1 MVAITCSGLAME
13 ILAEPCHGIHDGLM
27 IQHFSVALFMLAL
40 SPICAL
46 DVPPGGMEISGGTLQ
61 ASANS
66 KAGRVESLTPGK
78 RIIITQ
84 PHEAQAYNAQFT
96 APCAA
101 AIAKGERVFAIIK
114 ARVVGAEAFGEV
126 QAKLQ
131 LRAAPYTSF
140 GPSIGIGISREWAE
154 LPVTFAAE
162 DSIEADKA
170 AVVLLCGHRGQSIEV
185 ESIRLMRYPASIN
198 LASFPRAKPIKRTY
212 AGREPN
218 APWRKAALERIEQ
231 HRKADLSLTLTG
243 ADGKP
248 LADTEVKLTL
258 RRHEFGFGSA
268 IVAKRLS
275 GESEDDKRY
284 RDIIERLFSIIV
296 FENDLKDGDWSPDFD
311 EARRSQRNAK
321 LDAAFAWLA
330 ERHIA
335 VRGHYLMQVATP
347 FNLQTIKDSAVIQ
360 QRTLDSVRERLAFV
374 KNRVIEWDVINH
386 PIAWGGADML
396 SKRPGLEHLD
406 REVFQLARSL
416 TALPF
421 FVNEDQVFRPGPQC
435 DDTFTYIQA
444 LNDAGMQ
451 VAGLGN
457 QAHFHESYLPSPEHL
472 LAITDRF
479 AQIVPRQSITEYD
492 IVTTED
498 EELAADYTRD
508 VLISVFSHPAYTS
521 FLLWGFW
528 EGSHWKPEAASWGK
542 DWTLLARGQVL
553 EEWIGQKWRTEVT
566 LKTDAEGRVN
576 WRGFPGWYEVKAI
589 SQTKSSPLMKA
600 KPHNRDSFKTSP

>member
-1 MVAITCSGLAME
+1 VTSDRLATAIQF
-13 ILAEPCHGIHDGLM
+13 LAEAAHGIHDGLM
-27 IQHFSVALFMLAL
+27 NRLLCIAFPMLAL
-40 SPICAL
+40 SRICAL
-46 DVPPGGMEISGGTLQ
+46 DVPQGGVEISSAALR

-66 KAGRVESLTPGK
+66 KSGKVESLTPGK

-84 PHEAQAYNAQFT
+84 PHEAQAHNAQFT

-114 ARVVGAEAFGEV
+114 ARVVGAEEFGEV
-126 QAKLQ
+126 LAKLQ

-140 GPSIGIGISREWAE
+140 GPSIGIAIPREWTE

-185 ESIRLMRYPASIN
+185 ESIRILKYPASID
-198 LASFPRAKPIKRTY
+198 LASFPRAKPIKRNY

-231 HRKADLSLTLTG
+231 HRKADLALTLTG
-243 ADGKP
+243 SDGKP

-258 RRHEFGFGSA
+258 RRHNFGFGSA
-268 IVAKRLS
+268 IVAKRMS
-275 GESEDDKRY
+275 GESVDDKHY

-296 FENDLKDGDWSPDFD
+296 FENDLKDGNWSPGFD
-311 EARRSQRNAK
+311 EKRRSQRNEE
-321 LDAAFAWLA
+321 LNAAFAWLG

-374 KNRVIEWDVINH
+374 KDRVIEWDVINH

-396 SKRPGLEHLD
+396 NKRPGLEHLD

-416 TALPF
+416 TKLPF

-435 DDTFTYIQA
+435 DDTFVYIQA
-444 LNDAGMQ
+444 LNEAGMK

-457 QAHFHESYLPSPEHL
+457 QAHVHESYLPSPEHL

-479 AQIVPRQSITEYD
+479 AQIVPHQSITEYD
-492 IVTTED
+492 IVTTDD

-528 EGSHWKPEAASWGK
+528 EGSHWKPEAASWNK
-542 DWTLLARGQVL
+542 DWTLRVRGQVL
-553 EEWIGQKWRTEVT
+553 EEWIGQKWRTEAT
-566 LKTDAEGRVN
+566 LKTDAEGRVS
-576 WRGFPGWYEVKAI
+576 WRGFPGWYEVKVAGATKPVPL
-589 SQTKSSPLMKA
+589 TKS
-600 KPHNRDSFKTSP
+600 KPTTELSF

>member
-1 MVAITCSGLAME
+1 ME
-13 ILAEPCHGIHDGLM
+13 ILAEPCHGIHDGRMNRLL
-27 IQHFSVALFMLAL
+27 SLALIMLAHSL
-40 SPICAL
+40 LGAF
-46 DVPPGGMEISGGTLQ
+46 DVPPGGVEISGGALL

-66 KAGRVESLTPGK
+66 KSGKVESLTPGK

-84 PHEAQAYNAQFT
+84 PHGAQAHSAQFT
-96 APCAA
+96 APFES

-114 ARVVGAEAFGEV
+114 ARVVGAEEFGEV
-126 QAKLQ
+126 LAKLQ
-131 LRAAPYTSF
+131 LKAAPYTSF

-162 DSIEADKA
+162 AAIEAGKA

-185 ESIRLMRYPASIN
+185 ESIRLFKYPASID

-231 HRKADLSLTLTG
+231 HRKADLALTLTS

-268 IVAKRLS
+268 IAAKRMF

-296 FENDLKDGDWSPDFD
+296 FENDLKDGNWSPDFD
-311 EARRSQRNAK
+311 EQRRSQRNAE
-321 LDAAFAWLA
+321 LDTAFAWLGA
-330 ERHIA
+330 RHIA

-347 FNLQTIKDSAVIQ
+347 FNLQTIKDSDVIQ
-360 QRTLDSVRERLAFV
+360 QRTLDSVRERLSFV
-374 KNRVIEWDVINH
+374 KDRVIEWDVINH

-396 SKRPGLEHLD
+396 NKRPGLEHLD

-444 LNDAGMQ
+444 LNDAGMK

-521 FLLWGFW
+521 FLFWGFW
-528 EGSHWKPEAASWGK
+528 EGSHWKPEAASWNK
-542 DWTLLARGQVL
+542 DWTLRARGQVL
-553 EEWIGQKWRTEVT
+553 EEWIGQKWRTEAT
-566 LKTDAEGRVN
+566 LKTDTDGRIH
-576 WRGFPGWYEVKAI
+576 WRGFPGWYDVKTAGI
-589 SQTKSSPLMKA
+589 TKPLLLTKS
-600 KPHNRDSFKTSP
+600 KPTTDFRF

>member
-1 MVAITCSGLAME
+1 ME
-13 ILAEPCHGIHDGLM
+13 ILAEPCHGIHDGWMNRLL
-27 IQHFSVALFMLAL
+27 SLALIMLAL
-40 SPICAL
+40 SPLGAL
-46 DVPPGGMEISGGTLQ
+46 EFPPGGMEISGGALQ
-61 ASANS
+61 ASANTKAS
-66 KAGRVESLTPGK
+66 KVEAITPGK

-84 PHEAQAYNAQFT
+84 PHEAEAHNAQFT
-96 APCAA
+96 APFES

-114 ARVVGAEAFGEV
+114 ARVVGTEEFGEV
-126 QAKLQ
+126 LAKLQ

-140 GPSIGIGISREWAE
+140 GPSIGIAIPREWTE

-162 DSIEADKA
+162 DSIEANKA

-185 ESIRLMRYPASIN
+185 ESIRIFKYPASID
-198 LASFPRAKPIKRTY
+198 LASFPRAKPIKRSY

-218 APWRKAALERIEQ
+218 APWRKAALGRIEQ
-231 HRKADLSLTLTG
+231 HRKAEFALTLTG

-268 IVAKRLS
+268 IVAKRMS
-275 GESEDDKRY
+275 GESEDNKRY

-296 FENDLKDGDWSPDFD
+296 FENDLKDGNWSPDFD
-311 EARRSQRNAK
+311 EKRRSQRNAEI
-321 LDAAFAWLA
+321 DAAFAWLN

-347 FNLQTIKDSAVIQ
+347 FNLQSIKDSAVIQ

-374 KNRVIEWDVINH
+374 KDRVIEWDVINH

-396 SKRPGLEHLD
+396 NKRPGLEHLD
-406 REVFQLARSL
+406 RKVFQIARSL

-435 DDTFTYIQA
+435 DDTFTYIKA
-444 LNDAGMQ
+444 LNKAGMT

-479 AQIVPRQSITEYD
+479 AQIVPHQSITEYD

-508 VLISVFSHPAYTS
+508 VLISIFSHPAYTS

-528 EGSHWKPEAASWGK
+528 EGSHWKPEAASWNK
-542 DWTLLARGQVL
+542 DWTLRARGQVL

-566 LKTDAEGRVN
+566 LKTDAEGRIN
-576 WRGFPGWYEVKAI
+576 WRGFPGWYDVKAV
-589 SQTKSSPLMKA
+589 SQTKSVQLTKA
-600 KPHNRDSFKTSP
+600 QPKAPVTL